1 MEKINNINE
10 SSINKNA
17 IKIIELLHNHGYE
30 AYLVGGC
37 VRDILLELEPHDWD
51 ICTNATPTEI
61 MNCLHSNRIMHYEP
75 GLDFGT
81 ITAILNGEE
90 FEVTTYRKET
100 GYADNRHPDKI
111 EFTQSLQED
120 LCRRDF
126 TINAMAFDVVNNKL
140 VDPFGGH
147 IDLDNRILRT
157 VGNPNDRFSEDALR
171 ILRAIRF
178 AIRFNMNIENSTEY
192 AMIRLLDNLDSIS
205 KERVTQELEKML
217 TSGNSVTKYFLEYSC
232 IIAKIIPEIGECI
245 GFEQNNKYH
254 KHNVYEHMLAVVDLC
269 KSNDFIIKLSALLH
283 DIGKPKAYTT
293 DTDGNGHFYGH
304 PEISYEICQEIVD
317 KRLVLTKEQ
326 REELLTLVKYHDLNV
341 RRTTKSLKRAMR
353 TLGEEIIDKWFILK
367 QADVDDHI
375 NLDIIG
381 RDEYGWRHT
390 SELKQIKDEIIA
402 SEQCFSLSK
411 LAVNG
416 RDIMGELGIKPGKQV
431 GKILATL
438 LEEVIDEKIVND
450 YDILIKRAGEIIVE

>member
-1 MEKINNINE
+1 MINIDE
-10 SSINKNA
+10 MSINKNA
-17 IKIIELLHNHGYE
+17 ITIVKLLNKQGYE

-37 VRDILLELEPHDWD
+37 VRDMLLGVEPNDWD
-51 ICTNATPTEI
+51 ICTDATPIEVI
-61 MNCLHSNRIMHYEP
+61 NCLQSNKVMHYES
-75 GLDFGT
+75 GIDFGT

-111 EFTQSLQED
+111 QFTKNLQED

-126 TINAMAFDVVNNKL
+126 TINAIAFNIVNNEI

-147 IDLDNRILRT
+147 IDLENRILRT
-157 VGNPNDRFSEDALR
+157 VGNPEDRFNEDALR

-192 AMIRLLDNLDSIS
+192 AMIKLLDNLDSIS

-217 TSGNSVTKYFLEYSC
+217 TSGNSVTKHFLEYSC

-304 PEISYEICQEIVD
+304 PDISYEICQEIVD

-326 REELLTLVKYHDLNV
+326 REELLTLVKYHDFNV

-353 TLGEEIIDKWFILK
+353 TLGEELIDKWFILK

-431 GKILATL
+431 GQILTTL